1 MFQAATKKQKYEKIS
16 EKKMSTPVEV
26 LCKVNINIF
35 SFKCGD
41 RVFRNF
47 HYIHY
52 FSILLSFIE
61 GFTLIP
67 LLDDSVNDGKE
78 K

>member
-26 LCKVNINIF
+26 LCKVNIQIF
-35 SFKCGD
+35 SFKRGD
-41 RVFRNF
+41 RVLMDFR
-47 HYIHY
+47 YVQY
-52 FSILLSFIE
+52 FSILLSIFE

-67 LLDDSVNDGKE
+67 LLDDSVNDC
-78 K
+78 

>member
-26 LCKVNINIF
+26 LCKVNTQIF
-35 SFKCGD
+35 SFKCGV

-47 HYIHY
+47 HYIQY
-52 FSILLSFIE
+52 LSILLSFIE

-67 LLDDSVNDGKE
+67 LLDDSVSDC
-78 K
+78 